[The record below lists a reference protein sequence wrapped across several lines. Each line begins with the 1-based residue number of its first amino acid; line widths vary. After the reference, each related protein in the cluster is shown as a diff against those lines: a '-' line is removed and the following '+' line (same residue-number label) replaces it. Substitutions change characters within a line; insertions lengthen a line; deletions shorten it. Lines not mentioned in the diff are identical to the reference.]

1 MNVRL
6 SLSTLAVSSALMFSS
21 VSMAQSALLEGW
33 SGSASLG
40 ANISDGNSD
49 TRNINGSA
57 NITKQ
62 QGPWAHTA
70 FGNLYN
76 SENNDVEVANRF
88 DLGYKLD
95 RNIINDVTYVFG
107 RIRFDVDDFG
117 NIDQRLSGTVGI
129 GRHFIQDE
137 RQTFSGEIGIGATQT
152 DFLSLNPVQIVNTD
166 PAAVDA
172 AGFPIGVG
180 ESISDPSQT
189 PIDSLEESGA
199 LLYGSLK
206 YSNILS
212 EILTFNSVLSVEV
225 SDDNT
230 YTLWDNSLGIK
241 LSDRVSLALGLL
253 TRNNSD
259 IVGPLG
265 ENTDTV
271 TSISIV
277 YGI

>member
-1 MNVRL
+1 MKLKL
-6 SLSTLAVSSALMFSS
+6 SLTSLAISSALLFSS
-21 VSMAQSALLEGW
+21 ASMAQTGLLDGW

-40 ANISDGNSD
+40 ATISDGNSD
-49 TRNINGSA
+49 TRNITGAA

-62 QGPWAHTA
+62 QNAWAHTA
-70 FGNLYN
+70 FGNFYN
-76 SENNDVEVANRF
+76 SENNDIEVANRF

-95 RNIINDVTYVFG
+95 RKIIDDRTYVFG

-117 NIDQRLSGTVGI
+117 NIDQRFSGTVGI
-129 GRHFIQDE
+129 GRQFIQDE

-152 DFLSLNPVQIVNTD
+152 DFITTEPVINQDPNLVDPILGPIAVGDPVPGQTD
-166 PAAVDA
+166 VP
-172 AGFPIGVG
+172 
-180 ESISDPSQT
+180 E
-189 PIDSLEESGA
+189 SLEASGA

-212 EILTFNSVLSVEV
+212 ELLTFNSVLTFEA

-230 YTLWDNSLGIK
+230 YTVWDNSLGIK
-241 LSDRVSLALGLL
+241 VSERISLSLGLL

-259 IVGPLG
+259 IVGELG
-265 ENTDTV
+265 ENTDTI
-271 TSISIV
+271 TSVSIV